1 MRSALVFGGSGQIG
15 VPVIERLLADG
26 WQVVAVSRTP
36 QADRERLT
44 WLRGDLQQA
53 QGLPA
58 QVDAIFSLGPLD
70 HFSQWYERTALVA
83 PRVVAFGS
91 TSLETKQDSS
101 DGLERDLAGR
111 LHEAE
116 TRIFRAA
123 ERQRAGATLL
133 RPTLVYGAGRD
144 KSLTRI
150 ALLAQRS
157 GFFVLPRDADGLRQ
171 PVHVQDLA
179 AAAFA
184 VIDNSDTFGRSYAL
198 PGGEALPYMEMI
210 ERTLASL
217 QPPARLIRLPATLF
231 KAALAIA
238 HVFGKM
244 QGLGD
249 AAVARM
255 GEDLVFDAEPA
266 RRDFGYA
273 PRGFNPTAGM
283 FALSPKGTSLGA

>member
-1 MRSALVFGGSGQIG
+1 MRNALVFGGSGQIG
-15 VPVIERLLADG
+15 VPVIERLLASG

-53 QGLPA
+53 DGLPG

-70 HFSQWYERTALVA
+70 HFSHWYEHTALVA

-116 TRIFRAA
+116 TRIFQAA
-123 ERQRAGATLL
+123 DRQRAGATLL

-184 VIDNSDTFGRSYAL
+184 VIDKSDTFGHGYAL

-217 QPPARLIRLPATLF
+217 QPPARLIRLPAALFEATL
-231 KAALAIA
+231 ATAR
-238 HVFGKM
+238 VFGKM

-255 GEDLVFDAEPA
+255 REDLVFDAEPA

-273 PRGFNPTAGM
+273 PRGFNPTAAM
-283 FALSPKGTSLGA
+283 FSL

>member
-26 WQVVAVSRTP
+26 WRVVAVSRTP

-53 QGLPA
+53 DGLPG

-70 HFSQWYERTALVA
+70 RFSHWYAGTGLIA
-83 PRVVAFGS
+83 PRVIAFGS
-91 TSLETKQDSS
+91 TSVETKQDSG
-101 DGLERDLAGR
+101 DPHERDIADR
-111 LHEAE
+111 L
-116 TRIFRAA
+116 RAA
-123 ERQRAGATLL
+123 ESRIFAIARERQAKATLL
-133 RPTLVYGAGRD
+133 RPTLVYGAARD
-144 KSLTRI
+144 RSLTEI
-150 ALLAQRS
+150 ARMARRA

-179 AAAFA
+179 DATLAVMDADAA
-184 VIDNSDTFGRSYAL
+184 SGRSYAL
-198 PGGEALPYMEMI
+198 PGGETLAYAQMV

-217 QPPARLIRLPATLF
+217 QPPARLIRVPAAMF
-231 KAALAIA
+231 KAAVATA
-238 HVFGKM
+238 HMFGKM

-255 GEDLVFDAEPA
+255 REDLVFDAEPA
-266 RRDFGYA
+266 HVDFGYA
-273 PRGFNPTAGM
+273 PRAFNPTDAM
-283 FALSPKGTSLGA
+283 FSL